1 MKEKQGLHELSA
13 VNKVIAVIGGKGGV
27 GKSSLTAMLAVS
39 MQRKG
44 LSVAIMDGDITGASI
59 PHMFGLKESPDGTSE
74 GIFPVFTK
82 SGIQVMSMNLL
93 LSSPSEPVVWR
104 GAVIS
109 EYLNSF
115 WKKVIWT
122 GVDCMFIDMPPG
134 TADIPIT
141 AFSLPIDGAV
151 VVVTPQELASG
162 IAEKAI
168 LMAKQMN
175 VPILGIVENQSYF
188 DCPTCG
194 KRHYIYG
201 KGNFENL
208 ADKYKINLK
217 AQIPISKDLAV
228 QADRGL
234 IELFEGEFLDVFS
247 DGLEEIW

>member
-1 MKEKQGLHELSA
+1 MKEKQGLHELST
-13 VNKVIAVIGGKGGV
+13 VNKVIAVVGGKGGV
-27 GKSSLTAMLAVS
+27 GKSTVTSMLAVT

-44 LSVAIMDGDITGASI
+44 LNTAIMDGDITGASI
-59 PHMFGLKESPDGTSE
+59 PHAFGLKENPDGTSE

-93 LSSPSEPVVWR
+93 LSSPTEPVVWR
-104 GAVIS
+104 GAVLS
-109 EYLNSF
+109 EYLKSF

-122 GVDCMFIDMPPG
+122 DVDCMFIDMPPG

-141 AFSLPIDGAV
+141 VLSLPIDGAV

-168 LMAKQMN
+168 VMAKQLG
-175 VPILGIVENQSYF
+175 VPILGIIENQSYF

-201 KGNFENL
+201 KGALENL
-208 ADKYKINLK
+208 ADKYEIGLRAK
-217 AQIPISKDLAV
+217 IPINKDIRV
-228 QADRGL
+228 QTDKGL
-234 IELFEGEFLDVFS
+234 IELFEGDFIDSFS
-247 DGLEEIW
+247 DGLEELW